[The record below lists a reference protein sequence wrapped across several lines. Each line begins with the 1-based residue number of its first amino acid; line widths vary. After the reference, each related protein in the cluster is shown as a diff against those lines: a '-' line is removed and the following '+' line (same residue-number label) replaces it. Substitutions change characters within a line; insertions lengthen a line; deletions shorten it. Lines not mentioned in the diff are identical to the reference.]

1 MATVEELLQPIP
13 GPNPSGEN
21 IRYTPQFDKLKESRR
36 AGGDWLSEGGTI
48 DYGAIIKQSE
58 DFLVKKTKDLQIAV
72 WLLEAWMKKQG
83 FGGFK
88 NGLQLLY
95 GMLDGFWDTLYP
107 ELEDGDAGLRL
118 APLDWVG
125 AYLDLPLKQIAIS
138 KGGHTLLQ
146 YKESQMV
153 GKSPDPEKQYEDP
166 EWESKKKA
174 HDDAVADGKISGDEF
189 EAGFLKTTK
198 QYYVDLAAELD
209 SILELL
215 DNLQVLAEQKFTD
228 EPPSFSKVRLA
239 LEEVR
244 LTVNSLLDQKRVL
257 EPDEDDGG
265 EAPAADEETVES
277 SADEGVEE
285 TRSVTVAVKKKK
297 GKTFAGAE
305 PQSIEE
311 VGDRLSVIATWLRQ
325 QDPQNPSSYTLLR
338 GYRWGEIRAA
348 ASIDQTLLEP
358 PTTEQRTT
366 IKRLSLEG
374 DWEGVLNQ
382 CELAMATTAGRGW
395 LDLQRYAV
403 QACDNLYYAYAAIA
417 IKSELKALLLD
428 LPDLLN
434 MTLMD
439 DTPTANAETQAW
451 IKENVLPPPPPE
463 PVQETPQ
470 ETYYQ
475 PEPEPEPE
483 PVPEYS
489 YPRDETPTPGEERPP
504 DAFDLAQ
511 EALRNGDRDQAV
523 EILVR
528 EMTQERSGRARFMRK
543 MQLSQICLSMGK
555 QMVAKPILEDLASEV
570 EKRKLDEWE
579 AGDTVA
585 HALVLLYRCMEDGE
599 RKQQLYNWIC
609 RLDPVQALA
618 CAK

>member
-21 IRYTPQFDKLKESRR
+21 VRYTPQFDKLKESRR

-48 DYGAIIKQSE
+48 DYTIIIKQSE
-58 DFLVKKTKDLQIAV
+58 DFLLKKTKDLQVAV

-83 FGGFK
+83 FTGFK
-88 NGLQLLY
+88 NGLQLMY
-95 GMLDGFWDTLYP
+95 GLIDTFWDTVYP

-118 APLDWVG
+118 APLDWLG

-153 GKSPDPEKQYEDP
+153 GKSPDPEKQYDDP
-166 EWESKKKA
+166 EWENKKKA
-174 HDDAVADGKISGDEF
+174 YDAAVADGKLSGDDF
-189 EAGFLKTTK
+189 EAGFLKSSK
-198 QYYVDLAAELD
+198 DYYVDLLAELD

-215 DNLQVLAEQKFTD
+215 DNLQVLSEQKFTD
-228 EPPSFSKVRLA
+228 EPPSFSKVRVA

-244 LTVNSLLDQKRVL
+244 LTVNSLLDQKRAL
-257 EPDEDDGG
+257 EPDEG
-265 EAPAADEETVES
+265 ADEASAEEEQGES
-277 SADEGVEE
+277 GSDEGVEE
-285 TRSVTVAVKKKK
+285 TRTVTVAVKKKK
-297 GKTFAGAE
+297 SKVVAGME
-305 PQSIEE
+305 PDSLEE
-311 VGDRLSVIATWLRQ
+311 VGERLSAIATWLRA
-325 QDPQNPSSYTLLR
+325 QDPQNPSSYLLLR
-338 GYRWGEIRAA
+338 GYRWGEVRAGG
-348 ASIDQTLLEP
+348 SIDPVILEP

-374 DWEGVLNQ
+374 DWEGVLTNA
-382 CELAMATTAGRGW
+382 ELVMSTPAGRGW
-395 LDLQRYAV
+395 LDLQRYAA
-403 QACDNLYYAYAAIA
+403 QACENLYYSYAANA
-417 IKSELKALLLD
+417 IRSELKALLLD

-451 IKENVLPPPPPE
+451 IKEFILPPPPPE
-463 PVQETPQ
+463 PVPETPQ

-475 PEPEPEPE
+475 PEPEPEP
-483 PVPEYS
+483 VPQYS
-489 YPRDETPTPGEERPP
+489 YPQEDNSSTNGEPRPP
-504 DAFDLAQ
+504 DAFELAQ
-511 EALRNGDRDQAV
+511 EALRNGDKEQAV

-528 EMTQERSGRARFMRK
+528 EMAQERSGRARFMRK

-555 QMVAKPILEDLASEV
+555 QVVAKPILEDLAGEV
-570 EKRKLDEWE
+570 EKRRLDEWE
-579 AGDTVA
+579 AADTVA

-618 CAK
+618 CSK